1 MQIKF
6 KPQLVRNLQ
15 RHFRTL
21 NFPSFK
27 VIFWS
32 LYKKGAD
39 KKKKEKRAVQQRPTH
54 VMDYMAMTSLF
65 LIIEKL
71 CLKKRGH
78 TEQANY

>member
-39 KKKKEKRAVQQRPTH
+39 KKKER
-54 VMDYMAMTSLF
+54 
-65 LIIEKL
+65 
-71 CLKKRGH
+71 KKGCAAATYTRNGLYGYDEFVPH
-78 TEQANY
+78 Y